1 MTMNDDSSTAASSA
15 SREPVL
21 VDLAL
26 QGGGSHGAFAWG
38 VLDRLLEEPWLK
50 VEGVSGTSAGAMNAA
65 LLADGFA
72 AGGAQGARNALDNYW
87 RKVSEAAR
95 FSPFQ
100 RGPVDRL
107 LGRWSLDHS
116 PLFVFMDMMSRLY
129 SPYDLNPG
137 GYNALAPILAD
148 QIDFDRLRNSPIKVF
163 ITATNVRTGRPR
175 IFRNADITPEVLM
188 ASACLPTLFQAVEID
203 GEPYWDGGYS
213 GNPTMAPLVNELVSD
228 DTILIPI
235 NPVERPG
242 TPKSAHDILNRLN
255 EVSFNAVLIK
265 ELKMMALL
273 RKVANIDTGEGAA
286 WGRMR
291 VHMVR
296 NHIMDKLGASSKLNA
311 EWEFVSML
319 REEGRK
325 AGEEFLITHA
335 GDIGQRSTL
344 DIDRLLAEM
353 Q

>member
-1 MTMNDDSSTAASSA
+1 MNDNMSPQTPA
-15 SREPVL
+15 REPVL

-38 VLDRLLEEPWLK
+38 ALDRLLEESWLK
-50 VEGVSGTSAGAMNAA
+50 IEGVSGTSAGAMNAA

-72 AGGAQGARNALDNYW
+72 AGGAEGARKALDSYW
-87 RKVSEAAR
+87 HQVSKAAR

-100 RGPVDRL
+100 RGPLDRL
-107 LGRWSLDHS
+107 LGRWSLDNS
-116 PLFVFMDMMSRLY
+116 PMFVFMDMMSRLY

-137 GYNALAPILAD
+137 GFNALAPILAK
-148 QIDFDRLRNSPIKVF
+148 QIDFERLRQSPIKVF

-203 GEPYWDGGYS
+203 GESYWDGGYS
-213 GNPTMAPLVNELVSD
+213 GNPTMAPLVNELDSD

-235 NPVERPG
+235 NPVDRPG

-273 RKVANIDTGEGAA
+273 RRVADVSTGEGAQ

-296 NHIMDKLGASSKLNA
+296 NRIMDKLGASSKLNA
-311 EWEFVSML
+311 EWDFLNML

-325 AGEEFLITHA
+325 AAEEFLVEN
-335 GDIGQRSTL
+335 GDDIGKRSTL
-344 DIDRLLAEM
+344 DIDQLISEM
-353 Q
+353 K

>member
-1 MTMNDDSSTAASSA
+1 MNDNMSPQTPA
-15 SREPVL
+15 RETVL

-38 VLDRLLEEPWLK
+38 ALDRLLEESWLK
-50 VEGVSGTSAGAMNAA
+50 IEGVSGTSAGAMNAA

-72 AGGAQGARNALDNYW
+72 AGGAEGARKALDSYW
-87 RKVSEAAR
+87 HQVSKAAR

-100 RGPVDRL
+100 RGPLDRL
-107 LGRWSLDHS
+107 LGRWSLDNS
-116 PLFVFMDMMSRLY
+116 PMFVFMDMMSRLY

-137 GYNALAPILAD
+137 GFNALAPILAK
-148 QIDFDRLRNSPIKVF
+148 QIDFERLRQSPIKVF

-203 GEPYWDGGYS
+203 GESYWDGGYS
-213 GNPTMAPLVNELVSD
+213 GNPTMAPLVNELDSD

-235 NPVERPG
+235 NPVDRPG

-273 RKVANIDTGEGAA
+273 RRVADVSTGEGAQ

-296 NHIMDKLGASSKLNA
+296 NRIMDKLGASSKLNA
-311 EWEFVSML
+311 EWDFLSML

-325 AGEEFLITHA
+325 AAEEFLVEN
-335 GDIGQRSTL
+335 GDDIGRRSTL
-344 DIDRLLAEM
+344 DIDQLISEM
-353 Q
+353 K